1 MELPR
6 LISNLVQI
14 VGIGASV
21 WLVFTRSFVAGVAL
35 WAFVAIAPVVFDKIT
50 DLHLRL
56 CLKNRSEEERYNLDF
71 YARLGI
77 GKPPT
82 ALRVIAASWW
92 LIGHSVMVAAIWF
105 FLLDG

>member
-21 WLVFTRSFVAGVAL
+21 WLVFMRSFTAGVAL
-35 WAFVAIAPVVFDKIT
+35 WAFIAIASVVFDKIT

-56 CLKNRSEEERYNLDF
+56 YLKNCSEEERYNLDF
-71 YARLGI
+71 YADFGI

-82 ALRVIAASWW
+82 AGRVITIGWW
-92 LIGHSVMVAAIWF
+92 LVGHSVMVAAIWF
-105 FLLDG
+105 FLLD